1 MKKQEDLEI
10 NRILKYINDEM
21 SSQERSEF
29 EVLLRDESY
38 LKKYKEYIVA
48 DHYILLGKNDFDNQ
62 QAFSQ
67 FKKQV
72 EKSTSINKTRKN
84 RTATFLKYAA
94 IFVGLLILGTATY
107 IYQNRISN
115 DQVTNQIT
123 LQLDDE
129 NPKILKDTEIFK
141 EIKDK
146 DGLVLGVQEN
156 SKLLYNTKNKS
167 VAKQPKIHT
176 LHVPNGY
183 LEKHILK

>member
-72 EKSTSINKTRKN
+72 EKSTTINKTR
-84 RTATFLKYAA
+84 
-94 IFVGLLILGTATY
+94 
-107 IYQNRISN
+107 
-115 DQVTNQIT
+115 
-123 LQLDDE
+123 
-129 NPKILKDTEIFK
+129 
-141 EIKDK
+141 
-146 DGLVLGVQEN
+146 
-156 SKLLYNTKNKS
+156 
-167 VAKQPKIHT
+167 
-176 LHVPNGY
+176 
-183 LEKHILK
+183 